1 MRARAQKWGNSLAV
15 RIPKAIA
22 DQAGVHEEDEL
33 EIEVEADVIR
43 LKRCRLEPTLDQLLD
58 GITQENLH
66 GELDF
71 GKAEG
76 REAW

>member
-22 DQAGVHEEDEL
+22 DRAGVHEEDEL
-33 EIEVEADVIR
+33 EIEVEADVIH
-43 LKRCRLEPTLDQLLD
+43 LKRCRSEPSLNQLLD
-58 GITQENLH
+58 GISQENLH
-66 GELDF
+66 SELDF
-71 GKAEG
+71 GKPEG

>member
-22 DQAGVHEEDEL
+22 DQVGVHEEDEL

-43 LKRCRLEPTLDQLLD
+43 LKRCRSEPSLNQLLD
-58 GITQENLH
+58 GITQKNLH

>member
-58 GITQENLH
+58 GITQENVH